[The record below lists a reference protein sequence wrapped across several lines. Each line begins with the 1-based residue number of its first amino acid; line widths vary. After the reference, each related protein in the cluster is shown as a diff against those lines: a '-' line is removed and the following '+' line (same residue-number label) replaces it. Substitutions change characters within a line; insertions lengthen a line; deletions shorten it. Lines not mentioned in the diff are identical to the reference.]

1 MRFVYPAVFEK
12 KEDGTYHASFPDL
25 EDCEADGDSLEELMK
40 NANEAMFNWIDI
52 ELHEDDPCLPPA
64 SYPDEIHLKND
75 RQSVYNILVHYRMV
89 EGWDE

>member
-1 MRFVYPAVFEK
+1 
-12 KEDGTYHASFPDL
+12 
-25 EDCEADGDSLEELMK
+25 MK

-75 RQSVYNILVHYRMV
+75 RQSVHNILVHYRMV